1 MFSQATR
8 LIVLI
13 FSTFFVTRARKL
25 KIQVGSVGRQL
36 VLEGGLFNNDISLE
50 CYFLF
55 AVILH
60 LKHSFFFKEMIG
72 NLERE
77 HANLVNSIS

>member
-1 MFSQATR
+1 M
-8 LIVLI
+8 LI

-25 KIQVGSVGRQL
+25 KIQVGSVLGRQL

-50 CYFLF
+50 SYFLF
-55 AVILH
+55 EVILH
-60 LKHSFFFKEMIG
+60 LKHSFFFKEKIG

-77 HANLVNSIS
+77 RANLENSIS